1 MFYSLSNSLISFLNN
16 SNYNNIDKYVSLG
29 ISYNPSNDFKCL
41 LYFINAIA
49 QKNNKEYK
57 EAINNYNNTITI
69 SKNLNDD
76 ECEKLFKKN
85 KEDTI
90 DLFYN
95 HLFAVIYEMIIYSNE
110 GNYEEFNK
118 IYENEIKKID
128 SDEKRDKL
136 IFLCVNKDISNE
148 LFLKGYNKLFGIK
161 EQENNE
167 FYLNK
172 AFCLLFY
179 IKSYFKDNNDDE
191 DEQLNIDK
199 VNELENY
206 YNILINI
213 PHEDPYLKILI
224 NNLKIPLFIKKG
236 KALIKLEK
244 YEEVLK
250 NIENILNTSLNENE
264 RNEIE
269 NFKKETEK
277 KYYDYLYEKGDIQ
290 NFLQK
295 NNQNKNLMNSISNA
309 LSNYADDDIENGD
322 LDKAQENIQKAIELN
337 PENPQLY
344 NNSAFINLQ
353 KGDFE
358 NALEDINNAL

>member
-1 MFYSLSNSLISFLNN
+1 MENFPSELNGQLTNLEGCIYSDQQKFEEAINKFKEAINYEPNEQLYKNNMFSSLSNSLISFLNN

-29 ISYNPSNDFKCL
+29 LSYNPSNDIKCL

-95 HLFAVIYEMIIYSNE
+95 HLFVVIYEMIKYSNE
-110 GNYEEFNK
+110 GNNEEFNK
-118 IYENEIKKID
+118 ISENEIKKID

-136 IFLCVNKDISNE
+136 IFLCVNADISNE
-148 LFLKGYNKLFGIK
+148 RFLKGYNKLFGIK
-161 EQENNE
+161 IQENKE

-179 IKSYFKDNNDDE
+179 IKSYFKDNNNDEE

-199 VNELENY
+199 INELENY

-213 PHEDPYLKILI
+213 PHGDPYLQMLI
-224 NNLKIPLFIKKG
+224 KNLKIPLFIKKN

-244 YEEVLK
+244 YEEV
-250 NIENILNTSLNENE
+250 
-264 RNEIE
+264 
-269 NFKKETEK
+269 
-277 KYYDYLYEKGDIQ
+277 
-290 NFLQK
+290 
-295 NNQNKNLMNSISNA
+295 
-309 LSNYADDDIENGD
+309 
-322 LDKAQENIQKAIELN
+322 
-337 PENPQLY
+337 
-344 NNSAFINLQ
+344 
-353 KGDFE
+353 
-358 NALEDINNAL
+358 

>member
-1 MFYSLSNSLISFLNN
+1 
-16 SNYNNIDKYVSLG
+16 
-29 ISYNPSNDFKCL
+29 
-41 LYFINAIA
+41 
-49 QKNNKEYK
+49 
-57 EAINNYNNTITI
+57 
-69 SKNLNDD
+69 
-76 ECEKLFKKN
+76 
-85 KEDTI
+85 
-90 DLFYN
+90 
-95 HLFAVIYEMIIYSNE
+95 MIIYSNE

-136 IFLCVNKDISNE
+136 IYLCVNADISNE
-148 LFLKGYNKLFGIK
+148 RFLKGYNKLFGIK
-161 EQENNE
+161 VQENKE
-167 FYLNK
+167 FHLNK

-179 IKSYFKDNNDDE
+179 IKSYYKDNDDDE
-191 DEQLNIDK
+191 DELLNKDK
-199 VNELENY
+199 INELENY

-213 PHEDPYLKILI
+213 PHEEPYLQLLI
-224 NNLKIPLFIKKG
+224 KNLKIPLFIKKN

-244 YEEVLK
+244 YEEVLN